1 MKAITTMIKKSKMI
15 KSKLFSAISFRITAV
30 FSIATIMIL
39 IVMGLVIHQLVT
51 HHFDM
56 QDRVQLQGKAQL
68 IQNLLEQNPN
78 NSPRLNL
85 FLNDALVGHHDLIVQ
100 VERPLG
106 NIIFSTSPAVIDANH
121 LIDSSTKPLN
131 RPLRKLE
138 KPVWLNWHNQDKTYR
153 VLVFNSLQSSLNQS
167 TISQPQ
173 SVQIAVGVDTSA
185 HANFLNSFRWQLFY
199 IGLIG
204 TLCLML
210 LGWFAAWKGL
220 QPIQKMAQ
228 VTEGISAQHL
238 SHRLEIKNI
247 PTELQS
253 LAVAFNAM
261 LDRLE
266 LALERLSDFSSDLAH
281 EIRTPINNLM
291 TQTQVCLSR
300 SRESSDYQEVLF
312 SNLEEFERL
321 ARTVSDMLFLAK
333 ADHGIHAFNVN
344 KVNLAEEVEALF
356 DFYDALAAEKGIS
369 LVQAGAASIM
379 ADPAM
384 LRRAL
389 NNLLSN
395 AIKYGHKDS
404 VVHIELKQSG
414 STAIFSIKNRA
425 ESLSPEQLS
434 RLFDR
439 FYRTDLSRQRIEE
452 GTGLGLAITKSI
464 LELHEATID
473 AKFENGWIVF
483 TIVFKGTEP

>member
-1 MKAITTMIKKSKMI
+1 
-15 KSKLFSAISFRITAV
+15 
-30 FSIATIMIL
+30 
-39 IVMGLVIHQLVT
+39 
-51 HHFDM
+51 
-56 QDRVQLQGKAQL
+56 
-68 IQNLLEQNPN
+68 
-78 NSPRLNL
+78 
-85 FLNDALVGHHDLIVQ
+85 
-100 VERPLG
+100 
-106 NIIFSTSPAVIDANH
+106 
-121 LIDSSTKPLN
+121 
-131 RPLRKLE
+131 
-138 KPVWLNWHNQDKTYR
+138 
-153 VLVFNSLQSSLNQS
+153 
-167 TISQPQ
+167 
-173 SVQIAVGVDTSA
+173 
-185 HANFLNSFRWQLFY
+185 
-199 IGLIG
+199 
-204 TLCLML
+204 ML

>member
-1 MKAITTMIKKSKMI
+1 MKKNN
-15 KSKLFSAISFRITAV
+15 LFNSISVRITLV
-30 FSIATIMIL
+30 FSLATIIIL

-56 QDRVQLQGKAQL
+56 QDREQLRGKTQL

-78 NSPRLNL
+78 NTPKLNL
-85 FLNDALVGHHDLIVQ
+85 FLKDALVGHHDLIVQ

-106 NIIFSTSPAVIDANH
+106 NIIFSTTPEVINTNH
-121 LIDSSTKPLN
+121 LTNPTAKSFNSLFRTA
-131 RPLRKLE
+131 E
-138 KPVWLNWHNQDKTYR
+138 KPAWLQWKTQDKTYR
-153 VLVFNSLQSSLNQS
+153 MLVFDSRVSSKSMSHALHLLSNSMQSF
-167 TISQPQ
+167 
-173 SVQIAVGVDTSA
+173 QITVGIDMAA
-185 HANFLNSFRWQLFY
+185 HSKFLNDFRWQLFY

-204 TLCLML
+204 TVCLML

-228 VTEGISAQHL
+228 VTEGISAQYL

-247 PTELQS
+247 PTELKS
-253 LAVAFNAM
+253 LAIAFNAM

-266 LALERLSDFSSDLAH
+266 LALARLSDFSSDLAH
-281 EIRTPINNLM
+281 EIRTPINNVM

-300 SRESSDYQEVLF
+300 SRDATDYQEVLF

-321 ARTVSDMLFLAK
+321 SRTVSDMLFLAK
-333 ADHGIHAFNVN
+333 ADHGIHAFNF
-344 KVNLAEEVEALF
+344 KKIELAKEVSALF
-356 DFYDALAAEKGIS
+356 DFYDALAAEKNICLKQSG
-369 LVQAGAASIM
+369 VATIM
-379 ADPAM
+379 ADPAL

-395 AIKYGHKDS
+395 AIKYGLNNA
-404 VVHIELKQSG
+404 VVHIELKQSA
-414 STAIFSIKNRA
+414 SNTIFLIKNRA
-425 ESLSPEQLS
+425 ESLSLAQLS

-464 LELHEATID
+464 LELHNATID
-473 AKFENGWIVF
+473 AQFEHGWISFIVVF
-483 TIVFKGTEP
+483 ERDEP

>member
-1 MKAITTMIKKSKMI
+1 MKRNNLLNS
-15 KSKLFSAISFRITAV
+15 ISVRITLV
-30 FSIATIMIL
+30 FSLATIIIL

-51 HHFDM
+51 HHFDL
-56 QDRVQLQGKAQL
+56 QDREQLQGKTQL

-106 NIIFSTSPAVIDANH
+106 NIIFSTSPAVIDANS
-121 LIDSSTKPLN
+121 LVNSSTKSLN
-131 RPLRKLE
+131 RQLNQPLRKSE
-138 KPVWLNWHNQDKTYR
+138 KPAWLNWHNQDKTYR
-153 VLVFNSLQSSLNQS
+153 VLVFNPPQSSLNQS
-167 TISQPQ
+167 Q
-173 SVQIAVGVDTSA
+173 SVQITVGIDTAA
-185 HANFLNSFRWQLFY
+185 HSNFLNDFRWQLFY
-199 IGLIG
+199 IGLGG

-228 VTEGISAQHL
+228 VTEGISAQQL
-238 SHRLEIKNI
+238 SNRLEIENI

-253 LAVAFNAM
+253 LGIAFNAM

-266 LALERLSDFSSDLAH
+266 LALARLSDFSSDLAH

-300 SRESSDYQEVLF
+300 SRDNSDYQEVLF

-333 ADHGIHAFNVN
+333 ADHGIQAFNF
-344 KVNLAEEVEALF
+344 KKIDLAEEVSALF
-356 DFYDALAAEKGIS
+356 DFYDALAAEKGIR
-369 LVQAGAASIM
+369 LVQSGTATVM

-395 AIKYGHKDS
+395 AIKYGYKDS
-404 VVHIELKQSG
+404 VVHIELKQSD
-414 STAIFSIKNRA
+414 SIDLHTTTFLIKNKA
-425 ESLSPEQLS
+425 EALSPQQLS

-464 LELHEATID
+464 LELHGATIS
-473 AKFENGWIVF
+473 AQFESGWISFRVVF
-483 TIVFKGTEP
+483 GKFDF

>member
-1 MKAITTMIKKSKMI
+1 
-15 KSKLFSAISFRITAV
+15 
-30 FSIATIMIL
+30 
-39 IVMGLVIHQLVT
+39 MGLVIHQLVT

-56 QDRVQLQGKAQL
+56 QDREQLQGKAQL
-68 IQNLLEQNPN
+68 IQNLLQQNPN
-78 NSPRLNL
+78 NTPKLNL
-85 FLNDALVGHHDLIVQ
+85 FLKDALVGHHDLIVQ

-106 NIIFSTSPAVIDANH
+106 NIIFSTSPAMIDANS
-121 LIDSSTKPLN
+121 LIDSSTKSLN
-131 RPLRKLE
+131 TPLRRSE
-138 KPVWLNWHNQDKTYR
+138 KPAWLKWHNQNKTYR
-153 VLVFNSLQSSLNQS
+153 LLVFNPSQSTLNQS
-167 TISQPQ
+167 IISQPTPSQ
-173 SVQIAVGVDTSA
+173 SVQVTVGIDTAA
-185 HANFLNSFRWQLFY
+185 HSNFLNDFRWQLFY

-204 TLCLML
+204 TICLML

-228 VTEGISAQHL
+228 VTEGISAQYL
-238 SHRLEIKNI
+238 SHRLEIDNI

-300 SRESSDYQEVLF
+300 SRDSSDYQEVLF

-321 ARTVSDMLFLAK
+321 SRTVSDMLFLAK
-333 ADHGIHAFNVN
+333 TDHGIHAFNF
-344 KVNLAEEVEALF
+344 KKIDLAEEVEALF

-369 LVQAGAASIM
+369 LKQSGAATIM

-404 VVHIELKQSG
+404 VVNIELKHSG
-414 STAIFSIKNRA
+414 STTVFSIKNRA

-464 LELHEATID
+464 LELHDATID
-473 AKFENGWIVF
+473 AKFENGWITFTVVF
-483 TIVFKGTEP
+483 GSSDF

>member
-1 MKAITTMIKKSKMI
+1 MKAITTMTKKSKMI

-30 FSIATIMIL
+30 FSLATIIIF

-51 HHFDM
+51 HHFGM
-56 QDRVQLQGKAQL
+56 QDHAQLQGKTQL

-85 FLNDALVGHHDLIVQ
+85 FLKDALVGHHDLIVQ
-100 VERPLG
+100 VQRPLG
-106 NIIFSTSPAVIDANH
+106 NIIFSTSPAVIDANS
-121 LIDSSTKPLN
+121 LINSSTKPL
-131 RPLRKLE
+131 KKSE
-138 KPVWLNWHNQDKTYR
+138 KPAWLNWRNQDKTYR
-153 VLVFNSLQSSLNQS
+153 VLVFNPLQSN
-167 TISQPQ
+167 INQ
-173 SVQIAVGVDTSA
+173 SVQIVVGVDTSA
-185 HANFLNSFRWQLFY
+185 HLNFLNNFRWQLFY

-228 VTEGISAQHL
+228 VTEGISAQQL
-238 SHRLEIKNI
+238 SNRLEIENI

-253 LAVAFNAM
+253 LGIAFNAM

-266 LALERLSDFSSDLAH
+266 LALARLSDFSSDLAH

-300 SRESSDYQEVLF
+300 SRDSNDYQEVLF

-333 ADHGIHAFNVN
+333 ADHGIQAFNF
-344 KVNLAEEVEALF
+344 KKIDLAEEVIALF

-369 LVQAGAASIM
+369 LVQSGAATVM

-395 AIKYGHKDS
+395 AIKYGYKDS
-404 VVHIELKQSG
+404 VVQIEIKQSDSIDLH
-414 STAIFSIKNRA
+414 STDLHTTTFLIKNKA
-425 ESLSPEQLS
+425 EALSPEQLS

-464 LELHEATID
+464 LELHDATID
-473 AKFENGWIVF
+473 AQFENGWISF
-483 TIVFKGTEP
+483 TIVFESTYL